1 MVSCFSIISL
11 FYHEYITIITFV
23 SWYDDIYI
31 NNYILGLSEN
41 HHTILYTSYITI
53 LLYNYFII
61 MISLWN
67 SSATESST
75 IGGHF
80 YDSTAL
86 TTDPWLTITHLGE
99 RCFTESIKVPNELL
113 RIPSLIGFYMG
124 LYYIPIRWPIVGKPT
139 DQPVSWDG
147 IGEHLMAQ
155 LLTRGLYQLVYWCLG
170 WATWGTY

>member
-1 MVSCFSIISL
+1 MM
-11 FYHEYITIITFV
+11 
-23 SWYDDIYI
+23 IYI
-31 NNYILGLSEN
+31 NNYILELSEN
-41 HHTILYTSYITI
+41 HHTILYNSYITI
-53 LLYNYFII
+53 LLYNYFIT

-99 RCFTESIKVPNELL
+99 RCFTESITVPNRAIKNTKSDWFLYGIIL
-113 RIPSLIGFYMG
+113 YTYFLGG
-124 LYYIPIRWPIVGKPT
+124 LRWPIVGKLT

-147 IGEHLMAQ
+147 IGKHLMAFWVVPAGLLMFGMSYLGY
-155 LLTRGLYQLVYWCLG
+155 LLTNQYFMGSWDGARGVLDD
-170 WATWGTY
+170 

>member
-1 MVSCFSIISL
+1 MKYPMLYPRELRPWNPVFSLVKSRDFLWFPVFPSYHYSTTSISL
-11 FYHEYITIITFV
+11 LSLLYH
-23 SWYDDIYI
+23 DMMIYI

-99 RCFTESIKVPNELL
+99 RCFTESIKVPN
-113 RIPSLIGFYMG
+113 RAIKNTKSDWF
-124 LYYIPIRWPIVGKPT
+124 LY
-139 DQPVSWDG
+139 G
-147 IGEHLMAQ
+147 II
-155 LLTRGLYQLVYWCLG
+155 LY
-170 WATWGTY
+170 TY